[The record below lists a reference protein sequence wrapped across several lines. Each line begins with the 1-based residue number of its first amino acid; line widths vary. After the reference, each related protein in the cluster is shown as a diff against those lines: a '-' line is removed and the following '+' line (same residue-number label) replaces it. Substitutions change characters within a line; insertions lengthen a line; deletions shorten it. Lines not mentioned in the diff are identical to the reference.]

1 MRGELNRSANPIRLE
16 PISPE
21 LALVDPALA
30 RAGLQRLT
38 VLETADRVP
47 WRQYPYAA
55 PRAAAQPRRP
65 WVIPLQILLAASLGA
80 NGFALARA
88 VARQDAPAAASPAPS
103 TSPPPGSRPTRR
115 GALVEQKLLALVVQS
130 PGGRLPA
137 PLIDRNTGLPENNL
151 QAACH
156 SAHASSFLCVVRPAQ
171 ATGAAAYVRYVP
183 NRNGS
188 GTFTW
193 IRNPASA
200 SRQPAP
206 EHPRQ

>member
-1 MRGELNRSANPIRLE
+1 MRGELNRSANPISLE
-16 PISPE
+16 PLSPE

-30 RAGLQRLT
+30 RAGLHRLT

-47 WRQYPYAA
+47 WKQYPYAP

-65 WVIPLQILLAASLGA
+65 WIIPLQILLAASLGA
-80 NGFALARA
+80 NGFALARV
-88 VARQDAPAAASPAPS
+88 VARQDAPAAASTATTTTQP
-103 TSPPPGSRPTRR
+103 TRSRPTRR

-130 PGGRLPA
+130 PGGKLPA
-137 PLIDRNTGLPENNL
+137 ALIDRNTGLPENNL
-151 QAACH
+151 QAACRG
-156 SAHASSFLCVVRPAQ
+156 AQASFLCVVRPAQ
-171 ATGAAAYVRYVP
+171 ATSAAAYVRYVP

-193 IRNPASA
+193 IRNRASA
-200 SRQPAP
+200 SPQPAP